1 MPNQKPNLPYS
12 PRVAK
17 RWRCN
22 LRPDAAIL
30 RNTRGEAIAWFKQLL
45 GLKKMPPEAVVES
58 F

>member
-1 MPNQKPNLPYS
+1 MLYS

-22 LRPDAAIL
+22 LTPDAAVM
-30 RNTRGEAIAWFKQLL
+30 RNTKGEAIAWFKRLL
-45 GLKKMPPEAVVES
+45 NVKKMPPEAIVES

>member
-1 MPNQKPNLPYS
+1 MSHHYS

-22 LRPDAAIL
+22 LWPDEAVLA
-30 RNTRGEAIAWFKQLL
+30 NTKSEAIAWFKRKHN
-45 GLKKMPPEAVVES
+45 LKRLPVDAVVES